1 MFFDVSHA
9 RVEEFDFDM
18 GFFEGFFFEFELE
31 DQIFD
36 FGLGEM
42 EFVIEI

>member
-1 MFFDVSHA
+1 V
-9 RVEEFDFDM
+9 

-31 DQIFD
+31 DQVFD

-42 EFVIEI
+42 EFMVEV